1 MYARAEKNYTQRI
14 KKYGAILC
22 PVCGYIQNRQLTG
35 SVFKYKGPF
44 TSVNCI
50 WCGKRVII
58 IQNLLFDSDS
68 AYSAY
73 VWITNYKNKIK
84 EGW

>member
-1 MYARAEKNYTQRI
+1 MGIKKPQKHSNQI

-50 WCGKRVII
+50 WCGKRVIV
-58 IQNLLFDSDS
+58 IQNLLFETDS
-68 AYSAY
+68 ARIARG
-73 VWITNYKNKIK
+73 WIVDYKNKIK
-84 EGW
+84 GE